1 MRDTCILGKKI
12 IGILISRPL
21 LMEYCVSWCDINYL
35 FWISRAQMLMAY
47 TVFSSQLCMC
57 RSDYCSMLCGYGVG
71 ALDTFQ
77 HQTYLLG
84 NIAVM
89 AMFKIAKTNL
99 QL

>member
-1 MRDTCILGKKI
+1 
-12 IGILISRPL
+12 
-21 LMEYCVSWCDINYL
+21 
-35 FWISRAQMLMAY
+35 
-47 TVFSSQLCMC
+47 
-57 RSDYCSMLCGYGVG
+57 MLCGYGVG